1 MKHCQLQPVA
11 RGFIKAPTV
20 VWFSKTRRLAMRA
33 RQVPVLLSLI
43 AFVFQFGCGTAKNS
57 VSTVSADSAA
67 PQAAFFTVPADQL
80 TRLKVVPAETT
91 TWMIT
96 VHTTGTVDWDA
107 DRTTQAITQVSGPI
121 SRILVD
127 TGAVVKKGDPLLFVS
142 SPDVAAAISTY
153 KKARNQQELAKRTIA
168 RTRELLEHGAAAQ
181 KDVEAAEAAFNDA
194 STDVQTSLQTLKIF
208 DITKPELDEA
218 EKQGTAISTELAVRA
233 PIAGVV
239 VQKLISPGMLIQAGA
254 TTCFMISDVS
264 TVWVQGHI
272 FDRDLPAIRTGD
284 RVDLSNASIPE
295 AFHGELSYIGSMLD
309 PTTRTTPVRIVTPN
323 PRGLLK
329 KDTFVEAV
337 IHTRTQKNTLAVPVS
352 AVRRTTE
359 NEPFVYREVEP
370 GKFGQRLVTTGAQQ
384 NDQIEILSGLKPGER
399 VVSEGSLFLQFAN
412 SNQ

>member
-1 MKHCQLQPVA
+1 MKHCQLRPIASDYVSASARAPFVQRGVLELSCGFVA
-11 RGFIKAPTV
+11 
-20 VWFSKTRRLAMRA
+20 
-33 RQVPVLLSLI
+33 LSLVL
-43 AFVFQFGCGTAKNS
+43 FVFLIGCGTSRTTVA
-57 VSTVSADSAA
+57 TVSADSAV
-67 PQAAFFTVPADQL
+67 PQAALFTVPADQL
-80 TRLKVVPAETT
+80 PRLKVVPAETA

-96 VHTTGTVDWDA
+96 VRTTGTVDWDA

-127 TGAVVKKGDPLLFVS
+127 TGAVVQKGDPLLFVS

-153 KKARNQQELAKRTIA
+153 KKARNQQEFARRTIV
-168 RTRELLEHGAAAQ
+168 RTRELLDHGAAAQ

-208 DITKPELDEA
+208 EITKQELDEA
-218 EKQGTAISTELAVRA
+218 EKQGVPISTELAVRS

-272 FDRDLPAIRTGD
+272 FDRDLSAIRPGD

-295 AFHGELSYIGSMLD
+295 VFHGEISYVGSMLD

-323 PRGLLK
+323 PHGLLK
-329 KDTFVEAV
+329 KDTFVEAI
-337 IHTRTQKNTLAVPVS
+337 IHTRTQKNLLAVPVS
-352 AVRRTTE
+352 AVLRTTE
-359 NEPFVYREVEP
+359 NEPLVYVEAEA
-370 GKFGQRLVTTGAQQ
+370 GKFGQRLITTGAQQ
-384 NDQIEILSGLKPGER
+384 NDQIEVLSGLKPGER
-399 VVSEGSLFLQFAN
+399 VVSEGSIFLQFAN
-412 SNQ
+412 SNR

>member
-1 MKHCQLQPVA
+1 MKHCQLQPIASDYISASAKVP
-11 RGFIKAPTV
+11 FV
-20 VWFSKTRRLAMRA
+20 ERRALEPSCAAGALALL
-33 RQVPVLLSLI
+33 VLALL
-43 AFVFQFGCGTAKNS
+43 VGCGTSKNAAA
-57 VSTVSADSAA
+57 TVSADSAV
-67 PQAAFFTVPADQL
+67 PQAALFTVPADQL
-80 TRLKVVPAETT
+80 ARLKVVPAQTT

-96 VHTTGTVDWDA
+96 VPTTGTVDWDA

-127 TGAVVKKGDPLLFVS
+127 TGAIVKKGDPLLFVS

-153 KKARNQQELAKRTIA
+153 KKARNQQEFARRTIV
-168 RTRELLEHGAAAQ
+168 RTRELLDHGAAAQ

-194 STDVQTSLQTLKIF
+194 TTDVLNSLQTLKIF
-208 DITKPELDEA
+208 EITKSELDDA
-218 EKQGTAISTELAVRA
+218 EKQGTPINTELAVRS

-272 FDRDLPAIRTGD
+272 FDRDLPAIRAGD

-295 AFHGELSYIGSMLD
+295 VFHGEVSYVGSMLD

-323 PRGLLK
+323 PHALLK

-337 IHTRTQKNTLAVPVS
+337 IHTRTQKNVLVVPVS
-352 AVRRTTE
+352 AVLRTTE
-359 NEPFVYREVEP
+359 NEPLVYVEAEA
-370 GKFGQRLVTTGAQQ
+370 GKFGQRLITTGAQQ
-384 NDQIEILSGLKPGER
+384 NDQIEVLTGLKPGDR
-399 VVSEGSLFLQFAN
+399 IVSEGSLFLQFAN
-412 SNQ
+412 SNR

>member
-1 MKHCQLQPVA
+1 
-11 RGFIKAPTV
+11 
-20 VWFSKTRRLAMRA
+20 
-33 RQVPVLLSLI
+33 
-43 AFVFQFGCGTAKNS
+43 
-57 VSTVSADSAA
+57 
-67 PQAAFFTVPADQL
+67 
-80 TRLKVVPAETT
+80 
-91 TWMIT
+91 MIT
-96 VHTTGTVDWDA
+96 VRTTGTVDWDA

-153 KKARNQQELAKRTIA
+153 KKARNQQEFARRTIV
-168 RTRELLEHGAAAQ
+168 RTRELLDHGAAAQ

-194 STDVQTSLQTLKIF
+194 STDVQNSLQTLKIF

-218 EKQGTAISTELAVRA
+218 EKQGTAISTELAVRS

-272 FDRDLPAIRTGD
+272 FDRDLPAIRPGD

-295 AFHGELSYIGSMLD
+295 VFHGEISYIGSMLD

-329 KDTFVEAV
+329 KDTFVEAI
-337 IHTRTQKNTLAVPVS
+337 IHTRTQKNILADTRVGRPAHHRKRAVCLRRGRGWEVRAAPDYDRRS
-352 AVRRTTE
+352 AERPDRSPHRAQTRRADC
-359 NEPFVYREVEP
+359 
-370 GKFGQRLVTTGAQQ
+370 L
-384 NDQIEILSGLKPGER
+384 
-399 VVSEGSLFLQFAN
+399 
-412 SNQ
+412 